1 MRVPFSWLRDYVAWP
16 GTVEEL
22 AELLTMSGT
31 EVEGIDWVGAPRDA
45 ENLSRFVVGRVVTKE
60 QHPNADKLSLCQVD
74 VGAANGGVRQIV
86 CGASNFAAGDTV
98 AVSLTGAVL
107 ENGVKL
113 KKASLRG
120 VESDG
125 MMMSEAELGYEAS
138 SPGIAVL
145 PADWIVGL
153 PLQTYLPVS
162 EAVLELEITPNRPDC
177 LSVYGVAREVAAVS
191 GMPLAAP
198 PTAVPATGGAAV
210 DEAIAVDVRDFAL
223 CPRYA
228 ASVIR
233 GVAIADSPP
242 WLKARLTH
250 AGMRPINNVVDVSNY
265 VMLAWGQPLHAFAAG
280 KIEGARLIV
289 RRAEAGEQIVT
300 LDGVARTLSD
310 EDLVIADVRRPL
322 VIAGVFGSIDAEVDE
337 QTTDLVLEAAT
348 FDGATI
354 MRTESRTGIRSE
366 ASSRFEKGLDRELVP
381 GGLAMAA
388 RLFAELCGGIVAP
401 GVVDV
406 RVADAGTSVSG
417 PGPLRYRP
425 AKCDALLGLA
435 IPVGEQATILRRL
448 ACTVIGE
455 EAETETEAETEAV
468 AQADVRITAQ
478 TNARTDSGPVP
489 AAAAPSEFAV
499 TPPSFRA
506 DLQRE
511 VDLIEE
517 VGRVY
522 GFARLPETLPL
533 RRDAVGR
540 LTKSQRL
547 RRLVRDTLAACGLD
561 EAVTYAFIGAEQVA
575 ALDLSA
581 DDRRAHAIALANP
594 MSAEQGVMRT
604 LLLPGLLASAE
615 ANLARQNRAPN
626 LFEQA
631 RVYLTPADERDF
643 AGGAQGAPPAD
654 EVEHVAVVLCGPLL
668 TENWLDTG
676 LATDF
681 STVKGIVERL
691 LVVTGVNGVSYEPC
705 AEPFLHPGKSA
716 DVYRGTTRLGWL
728 GQVRPDVAAR
738 LGIAENDVYACELS
752 LDALAG
758 PALPV
763 VAFEDLVTYPL
774 ANQDLAVVVDV
785 GVPAVTVVE
794 LVRKAGGKLLHSVA
808 IFDVYEGEQV
818 PAGKRS
824 LALRLVMRSPERTLS
839 EKDISSVRRRV
850 LAALERELGATLR

>member
-45 ENLSRFVVGRVVTKE
+45 ENLARFVVGRVVTKE

-145 PADWIVGL
+145 PADWVVGL

-191 GMPLAAP
+191 GVPLAAP
-198 PTAVPATGGAAV
+198 PTAAPATAGSAA
-210 DEAIAVDVRDFAL
+210 DQAIVVDVRDFAL

-233 GVAIADSPP
+233 GVTVADSPP

-265 VMLAWGQPLHAFAAG
+265 VMLAWGQPLHAFDAA
-280 KIEGARLIV
+280 KIEGARLVV

-310 EDLVIADVRRPL
+310 EDLVIADARRPL
-322 VIAGVFGSIDAEVDE
+322 VIAGIFGSIDAEVDE
-337 QTTDLVLEAAT
+337 HTTDLVLEAAT

-366 ASSRFEKGLDRELVP
+366 ASSRFEKGLDCELVP
-381 GGLAMAA
+381 GGLAMAG
-388 RLFAELCGGIVAP
+388 RLFAELCSGIVAP

-406 RVADAGTSVSG
+406 RVAGASR

-425 AKCDALLGLA
+425 AKCDALLGVP
-435 IPVGEQATILRRL
+435 IPVAEQAAILRRL
-448 ACTVIGE
+448 DCD
-455 EAETETEAETEAV
+455 V
-468 AQADVRITAQ
+468 AGDEV
-478 TNARTDSGPVP
+478 VP
-489 AAAAPSEFAV
+489 PALPDLMV

-517 VGRVY
+517 VGRVH
-522 GFARLPETLPL
+522 GFAKLPETLPL
-533 RRDAVGR
+533 RRNAVGR

-547 RRLVRDTLAACGLD
+547 RRLVRDTLAACGLA
-561 EAVTYAFIGAEQVA
+561 EAVTYAFIGGEQLA
-575 ALDLSA
+575 ALDLPG

-631 RVYLTPADERDF
+631 RVYLMPANERDV

-654 EVEHVAVVLCGPLL
+654 EVEHVAFALCGPLL
-668 TENWLDTG
+668 AENWRG
-676 LATDF
+676 AQQPADF
-681 STVKGIVERL
+681 FTAKGIVERL
-691 LVVTGVNGVSYEPC
+691 LVAAGVSGVTYEPC

-716 DVYRGTTRLGWL
+716 DVYLGATRLGWL

-738 LGIAENDVYACELS
+738 FGIAESDVYAGELS
-752 LDALAG
+752 LDALVG

-763 VAFEDLVTYPL
+763 VTFEDLVTYPP
-774 ANQDLAVVVDV
+774 ASQDLAVVVDV
-785 GVPAVTVVE
+785 GVPAATVVE
-794 LVRKAGGKLLHSVA
+794 LVRKAGGKLLRSVA

-839 EKDISSVRRRV
+839 EKDISGVRRRV
-850 LAALERELGATLR
+850 LAALERELDASLR

>member
-86 CGASNFAAGDTV
+86 CGATNFAAGDTV

-107 ENGVKL
+107 ANGVKL

-145 PADWIVGL
+145 PADWVVGL

-198 PTAVPATGGAAV
+198 PTAAPATGGSAA

-233 GVAIADSPP
+233 GVTIADSPP

-265 VMLAWGQPLHAFAAG
+265 VMLAWGQPLHAFDAG

-300 LDGVARTLSD
+300 LDGVARTLSN

-337 QTTDLVLEAAT
+337 HTTDLVLEAAT

-388 RLFAELCGGIVAP
+388 RLFAELCGGTVAP

-406 RVADAGTSVSG
+406 RVAGADG

-435 IPVGEQATILRRL
+435 IPAADQAAILRHL
-448 ACTVIGE
+448 ACDVVADG
-455 EAETETEAETEAV
+455 AAV
-468 AQADVRITAQ
+468 ADDAA
-478 TNARTDSGPVP
+478 P
-489 AAAAPSEFAV
+489 AAVAPSELMV
-499 TPPSFRA
+499 TPSTFRA

-547 RRLVRDTLAACGLD
+547 RRLVRDALAACGLD
-561 EAVTYAFIGAEQVA
+561 EAVTYAFIAAEQVA
-575 ALDLSA
+575 ALDLAA
-581 DDRRAHAIALANP
+581 DDRRAQAIALANP

-631 RVYLTPADERDF
+631 RVYLAPADERGF

-668 TENWLDTG
+668 TENWLG
-676 LATDF
+676 SGRATDF
-681 STVKGIVERL
+681 FTMKGIVERL
-691 LVVTGVNGVSYEPC
+691 LVAVGVSGVTYESC
-705 AEPFLHPGKSA
+705 AEPFVHPGKSA
-716 DVYRGTTRLGWL
+716 DVYQGTTRLGWL

-738 LGIAENDVYACELS
+738 FGIAENDVYACELS
-752 LDALAG
+752 LDALG
-758 PALPV
+758 ELALPV
-763 VAFEDLVTYPL
+763 VTFEDLVTYPP
-774 ANQDLAVVVDV
+774 ASQDLAVVVDV
-785 GVPAVTVVE
+785 DVPAAAVVD
-794 LVRKAGGKLLHSVA
+794 LVRKAGGKLLRSVA

-824 LALRLVMRSPERTLS
+824 LALRLVMRSPDRTLS
-839 EKDISSVRRRV
+839 EKDISGVRRRV
-850 LAALERELGATLR
+850 LATLERELGATLR